1 MVETRGDRLKMA
13 RSRLFKSARAAAA
26 ALNVPVSTYGAH
38 ERAESPGGRDY
49 GPDEAK
55 RYARRFG
62 VTTEWLL
69 TGHGSED
76 PISFKTISETHGPLK
91 LQPKKQRTVENYDDD
106 MTHAA
111 VGNIPEIDLRAG
123 ASYAGG
129 FAQEEVTIEN
139 GHVVSR
145 DAVRAQWGI
154 PLIFLRDEL
163 HVHPGRV
170 HILPIRGDS
179 MADALFDG
187 DRAGVDLDDVD
198 ISQGGIFAILDD
210 NGSVIVKQVELLRDN
225 KGNIRK
231 ILCKSRNPHYQP
243 FELTLEDPVRILGRV
258 AFRITRL

>member
-1 MVETRGDRLKMA
+1 MA
-13 RSRLFKSARAAAA
+13 KQSTMRSRIIARLAQLRRTPLEAAELGGLERNFFDDLVKGKKQSFSHRFNERAAKGLDWTESELLGQHSINAR
-26 ALNVPVSTYGAH
+26 GA
-38 ERAESPGGRDY
+38 EMAP
-49 GPDEAK
+49 A
-55 RYARRFG
+55 
-62 VTTEWLL
+62 
-69 TGHGSED
+69 
-76 PISFKTISETHGPLK
+76 PIH
-91 LQPKKQRTVENYDDD
+91 
-106 MTHAA
+106 
-111 VGNIPEIDLRAG
+111 IPEIDLRAG

-129 FAQEEVTIEN
+129 FAQEEVTFEN

-243 FELTLEDPVRILGRV
+243 FELILEDPVRILGRV